1 MARGI
6 LSLPEA
12 SDAMNISR
20 IKTRHLHCLVVVAQE
35 RSLVA
40 AARLLALTQPAVSK
54 TIAELEAMVGR
65 PLLERHARGVELT
78 AAGHV
83 LAQHAG
89 ASLRTLREGL
99 DAAVGQP
106 QSHQSSVSLGAL
118 PNVSATFLPAA
129 VEALRAAVPSL
140 YVRVASGTNAQLMGR
155 LRQGELDLVFGR
167 LAEPS
172 DMLDL
177 EFEQLYA
184 ERLVAVARP
193 GHPLADR
200 PVVPPAALAGYT
212 MVLPSAGTPIRRTV
226 DAFLVTHR
234 VDLPPCVIDTLD
246 ASFALQFVRRTDAVW
261 FLPEGLVEGFRPIAL
276 ALLALD
282 TRETTGPVGITT
294 RRGQPLPEGV
304 AKLVGVLR
312 EAAATR
318 DGPRA

>member
-1 MARGI
+1 
-6 LSLPEA
+6 
-12 SDAMNISR
+12 MNISR

-35 RSLVA
+35 RSIVA

-54 TIAELEAMVGR
+54 TIAELEEMVGR
-65 PLLERHARGVELT
+65 PLLLRHARGVELT
-78 AAGHV
+78 AAGQV

-106 QSHQSSVSLGAL
+106 QSHQSSVSIGAL

-129 VEALRAAVPSL
+129 VESLRSAIPSL
-140 YVRVASGTNAQLMGR
+140 YVRIASGTNAQLMGR

-193 GHPLADR
+193 GHPLAR
-200 PVVPPAALAGYT
+200 LRSVPASALAAHT
-212 MVLPSAGTPIRRTV
+212 LVLPSAGTPIRRTI

-246 ASFALQFVRRTDAVW
+246 TSFALQFVRRTDAVW
-261 FLPEGLVEGFRPIAL
+261 FLPEGLVEGFRPITL
-276 ALLALD
+276 AVLALD
-282 TRETTGPVGITT
+282 TRETAGPVGITT
-294 RRGQPLPEGV
+294 RRGQAQPEGV
-304 AKLVGVLR
+304 AKLLEVLR
-312 EAAATR
+312 EAATTR
-318 DGPRA
+318 GRPGPR